1 MGGIP
6 RAAARIV
13 KFLVESFDIHVF
25 TFIKCEPADMSLSST
40 REDGAQVH
48 RIRIPQDASETIMAY
63 SMRQA
68 IQSVDSAT
76 PFDLFHCIFLP
87 LAYCCLD
94 IAEKGVRPVIA
105 SLRGSDGTVWLED
118 EWHLNII
125 SQVLKRVAWVTSVN
139 TDMLDR
145 LSAHGL
151 VRERS
156 SVIKNSI
163 ESKQFPEWRVTED
176 NRGVVGTVGEFRALK
191 NIPLL
196 VKAYAQISSEI
207 RRELILVGDF
217 APAEEDEK
225 ARTAEVIRQLNLQT
239 EAHLTGMVGDSEI
252 TESLLSMRVF
262 VQCSK
267 HEGFP
272 NALLEAAAVG
282 VPLVATNVGG
292 MKEILRDGENAL
304 LVPPDEQHALTSAI
318 ESVLR
323 DESLALNLSAGAR
336 RLARSLDPAHEK
348 KAWHDLYQQLLRRV

>member
-13 KFLVESFDIHVF
+13 KFLAESFEIHVF
-25 TFIKCEPADMSLSST
+25 TFIKAEPGDMSVSST
-40 REDGAQVH
+40 SEDGVAVH
-48 RIRIPQDASETIMAY
+48 RVRISQDASETIMAL
-63 SMRQA
+63 SIRQA

-94 IAEKGVRPVIA
+94 IAEKGGRPVIA

-118 EWHLNII
+118 EWHLNIV
-125 SQVLKRVAWVTSVN
+125 SKVLRRVAWVTSVN
-139 TDMLDR
+139 TDMLER

-156 SVIKNSI
+156 SVIRNSI
-163 ESKQFPEWRVTED
+163 DSSSFPRWHATPD

-196 VKAYAQISSEI
+196 VKAYAQISDEL
-207 RRELILVGDF
+207 RRRLILVGDF
-217 APAEEDEK
+217 APSDEDEK
-225 ARTAEVIRQLNLQT
+225 ARTAEVIRQLNLT
-239 EAHLTGMVGDSEI
+239 AEAQLTGMVGDSEI
-252 TESLLSMRVF
+252 LERLLSLRVF

-272 NALLEAAAVG
+272 NALIEAAAMG
-282 VPLVATNVGG
+282 VPLVATAVGG
-292 MKEILRDGENAL
+292 MKEVLTNGENAL
-304 LVPPDEQHALTSAI
+304 LVPPDDQHSLASAI

-323 DESLALNLSAGAR
+323 DESLALGLSEGAR
-336 RLARSLDPAHEK
+336 RLARSLDPEHEQ
-348 KAWHDLYQQLLRRV
+348 KAWHELYRQLLPG